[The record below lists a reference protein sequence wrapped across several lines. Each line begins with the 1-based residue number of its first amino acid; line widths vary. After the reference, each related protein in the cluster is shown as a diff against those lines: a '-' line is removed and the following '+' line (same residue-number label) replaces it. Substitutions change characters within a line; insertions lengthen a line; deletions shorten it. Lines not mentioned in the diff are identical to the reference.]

1 MPLILTAEFG
11 PPRLDWVLS
20 LKEAWRRHGGRW
32 TKLKKMIIEER
43 GAQCGICGSEKGPLH
58 AHEEWEHADAAGS
71 GLDDT
76 HIQQALAVRQAQE
89 LHLPALMNSIR
100 GEARPFCYSDSAASM
115 CQADSSSAR
124 GYQTALPTV
133 PRLQTFLRS
142 QIHAPLV
149 LGERSL
155 A

>member
-1 MPLILTAEFG
+1 VETMPLILTAEFG

-32 TKLKKMIIEER
+32 TKLKIMIIEER

-100 GEARPFCYSDSAASM
+100 VKRGLSAIPIVPPRCVKPIVRALVDIKLL
-115 CQADSSSAR
+115 CQPCHVCKHSYDR
-124 GYQTALPTV
+124 RYM
-133 PRLQTFLRS
+133 
-142 QIHAPLV
+142 HHWCW
-149 LGERSL
+149 
-155 A
+155 